1 MLVSLASSEPPV
13 TSFPSAAPSGTLQDI
28 SSEDRKKKRVEDRPL
43 SLQMYFNAGVN
54 QTVDNPNPLRSLRGT
69 NG

>member
-1 MLVSLASSEPPV
+1 
-13 TSFPSAAPSGTLQDI
+13 LQDI